1 MLQCARGSSVL
12 CVSEKFAAWLLEFWG
27 AESMGQPR
35 SRDSETDHVI
45 SSQTLRS
52 SRLIAISIAHCMIG
66 VQCLLLAQVRS
77 RPVSKPVMR

>member
-1 MLQCARGSSVL
+1 
-12 CVSEKFAAWLLEFWG
+12 
-27 AESMGQPR
+27 MGQPR

>member
-1 MLQCARGSSVL
+1 M

-52 SRLIAISIAHCMIG
+52 SPPIAISIAHCMIG